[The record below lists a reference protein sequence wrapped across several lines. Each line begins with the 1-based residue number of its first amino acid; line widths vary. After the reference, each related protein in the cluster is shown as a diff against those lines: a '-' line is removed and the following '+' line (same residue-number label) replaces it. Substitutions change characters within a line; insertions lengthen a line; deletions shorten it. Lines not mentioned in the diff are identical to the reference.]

1 MMNEVNE
8 IDWNEIIEKFSSYD
22 GSIQDFCREN
32 NISHHQL
39 YYRRKKLREE
49 KEKTAFHA
57 IKLNTKDT
65 VNSNDSKGNS
75 IKAFKDIRIEI
86 GKANVY
92 IPVTEIDLVSKLLKE
107 LVQ

>member
-1 MMNEVNE
+1 MINEVNE
-8 IDWNEIIEKFSSYD
+8 IDWDEIIEKFSSYD

-49 KEKTAFHA
+49 KTAFHA

-75 IKAFKDIRIEI
+75 IKDIRIEI